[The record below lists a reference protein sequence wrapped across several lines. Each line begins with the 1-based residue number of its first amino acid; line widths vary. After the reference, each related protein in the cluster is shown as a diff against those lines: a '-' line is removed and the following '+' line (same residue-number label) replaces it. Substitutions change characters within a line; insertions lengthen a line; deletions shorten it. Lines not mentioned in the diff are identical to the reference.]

1 MVVVVVVADVVLG
14 PVVVVAAVVVGAA
27 VIDGVEVVVPEMT
40 VVVSRSTCRGDC
52 TEELAVALSV
62 RKDRTCPEQ
71 RPAATLVSCTY
82 QIFELDTSS
91 TIPTQPEPPSVVA
104 IATFVE
110 DARDKET
117 VFEDEDASVTSI
129 PETDN
134 DEERASGKEFWL
146 VAYEVLAAVRT
157 ASRRANEP
165 DF

>member
-1 MVVVVVVADVVLG
+1 VVVVVVVADVVLG

-27 VIDGVEVVVPEMT
+27 VIDGVEVVVPELT
-40 VVVSRSTCRGDC
+40 VVVSRSTCSGDC
-52 TEELAVALSV
+52 VEELAAALSV

-82 QIFELDTSS
+82 HIFELDTSS

-117 VFEDEDASVTSI
+117 VFADEDASVTSI

-134 DEERASGKEFWL
+134 DEERVSGKEFWL